1 MGARSTDPKLT
12 SQRVR
17 AKQSIPAPIMQSLLH
32 SGFAAVALFVLAAC
46 STTEPP
52 TNRVALADL
61 GVRAAAEAR
70 AADFAPAELQSA
82 REKLAKAKQAM
93 TAENY
98 EEARRFAESAQ
109 VDAEL
114 AQAKAE
120 TAIMRRAADQIL
132 HKADRPPS
140 KAELESR
147 TPLTENPEK
156 E

>member
-1 MGARSTDPKLT
+1 MKTPNGSTEPANSHSPPNRRIPVLSRSWLGGL
-12 SQRVR
+12 VVV
-17 AKQSIPAPIMQSLLH
+17 
-32 SGFAAVALFVLAAC
+32 AAAVLAAC

-70 AADFAPAELQSA
+70 AAEFAPAELQSA
-82 REKLAKAKQAM
+82 RDKLAKAKQAM
-93 TAENY
+93 SAQDY
-98 EEARRFAESAQ
+98 EEARRLAESAQ
-109 VDAEL
+109 IDAEL

-120 TAIMRRAADQIL
+120 TAIMRRAADQISR
-132 HKADRPPS
+132 KSEAPPT

-147 TPLTENPEK
+147 QPLTESPAK